1 METLIACEH
10 NWSFVKLRSVHAQ
23 IVYKF
28 NSDSAIYHVS
38 RAHFQFFT
46 DSLNAYY

>member
-1 METLIACEH
+1 MEALILCEH

-23 IVYKF
+23 IVRKF
-28 NSDSAIYHVS
+28 NSDSASYHVP
-38 RAHFQFFT
+38 RAHYQFFT